1 MSHLAVAHELLRRA
15 VADGVTPG
23 AQLSARFPDGAVEHA
38 CVGALSYAPASP
50 AVTLDMVYDLAS
62 LTKLFTALSLVRVG
76 APLAAPLASVLPW
89 TRDTPAG
96 GATIDA
102 LLSHRAGL
110 LHWAP
115 FFRAVDPER
124 AGTPEARRAVL
135 DAAARE
141 PHGPP
146 GTVRYSDLGYMLLGE
161 ALASL
166 RDAPLDAVITRE
178 VVAPLGLG
186 ARYRGVGASWQ
197 SASIAPTER
206 CPWRGRV
213 VQGEVHDENA
223 FALGGVCGHAGIF
236 GTARDVLTLGARA
249 LDCLAGDATWFAPDR
264 MAWMIAPRP
273 GGAHRLGWD
282 ARGEGAPSSGSRMG
296 PRTFGHLGFTGTSL
310 WCDPD
315 AGVAIALVTNRVHP
329 TRDNVGIRALRPA
342 VHDAVMDAA
351 RG

>member
-1 MSHLAVAHELLRRA
+1 MSRLAPAHELLRRA

-23 AQLSARFPDGAVEHA
+23 AQLSVRFPDGAVEHA
-38 CVGALSYAPASP
+38 CAGSLSYEPTSP
-50 AVTLDMVYDLAS
+50 AVTLDTVYDLAS
-62 LTKLFTALSLVRVG
+62 LTKLFTALSLVRLG
-76 APLAAPLASVLPW
+76 APLDAPLASTLPW

-96 GATIDA
+96 GATLDA

-115 FFRAVDPER
+115 LFRAVDPER
-124 AGTPEARRAVL
+124 AGTPDARRRLL
-135 DAAARE
+135 DAVARE
-141 PHGPP
+141 PLGPP

-161 ALASL
+161 ALAAVA
-166 RDAPLDAVITRE
+166 DAPLDAVVTRE
-178 VVAPLGLG
+178 VIAPLGLG
-186 ARYRGVGASWQ
+186 AHYRGVGASWQ

-223 FALGGVCGHAGIF
+223 FALGGECGHAGLF
-236 GTARDVLTLGARA
+236 GTSRDVLTLGARA
-249 LDCLAGDATWFAPDR
+249 LDCLAGDASWFAPER
-264 MAWMIAPRP
+264 MAMMIAPRP

-282 ARGEGAPSSGSRMG
+282 ARGDSAPSSGTRMG

-310 WCDPD
+310 WCDRD
-315 AGVAIALVTNRVHP
+315 AGVVVALVTNRVHP

-342 VHDAVMDAA
+342 LHDAVMDAA
-351 RG
+351 R